1 MPGRLRSTRPSSS
14 TVQPIQLR
22 MTSTRIPSPCA
33 CDVEVTKE
41 GAAIWRRAMALRG
54 SAEDDLATALTR
66 KELATLNRL
75 MKKLA
80 LHVESTKD

>member
-1 MPGRLRSTRPSSS
+1 M
-14 TVQPIQLR
+14 
-22 MTSTRIPSPCA
+22 
-33 CDVEVTKE
+33 TKE
-41 GAAIWRRAMALRG
+41 GAAIWRRAMAMRG
-54 SAEDDLATALTR
+54 SAEDELATALTR

>member
-1 MPGRLRSTRPSSS
+1 
-14 TVQPIQLR
+14 
-22 MTSTRIPSPCA
+22 
-33 CDVEVTKE
+33 
-41 GAAIWRRAMALRG
+41 MALRG

-75 MKKLA
+75 MKKLT